1 MRGEIMKKSLFCLIC
16 CILLAFSSTGLAA
29 ETTGPYVS
37 VNLGWAMMAD
47 GNVSGVDN
55 HGPFSEEL
63 EYDSGLTF
71 GGALG
76 NNFGNGR
83 IEGEVAYQTND
94 IDTISG
100 VKTDNYETSLL
111 SFMVNGYYDFHNDSA
126 FTPYLT
132 AGIGVAK
139 FELEPTGQP
148 KEDDTVFA
156 YQFGFGGEY
165 AVSETVSLDC
175 RYRYLGIADAELEN
189 KDEFE
194 VASHNITLGVRVAF

>member
-1 MRGEIMKKSLFCLIC
+1 MKKSLFCLIC
-16 CILLAFSSTGLAA
+16 CFLLAFSSTGLAA

-37 VNLGWAMMAD
+37 VNIGWAMMAD
-47 GNVSGVDN
+47 GNVNGVENSGST
-55 HGPFSEEL
+55 FSDEI

-76 NNFGNGR
+76 YMFGKSR
-83 IEGEVAYQTND
+83 VEGEVAYQTND
-94 IDTISG
+94 IDTIG
-100 VKTDNYETSLL
+100 GEKNDDIETSLL

-139 FELEPTGQP
+139 FEVEQTGEP
-148 KEDDTVFA
+148 KNDDTVFA
-156 YQFGFGGEY
+156 YQFGFGGEF
-165 AVSETVSLDC
+165 AVSEKVSLDC
-175 RYRYLGIADAELEN
+175 RYRYLGTADTDLE
-189 KDEFE
+189 DDDSRYEIE

>member
-16 CILLAFSSTGLAA
+16 CFLLAFSSTGLAA

-37 VNLGWAMMAD
+37 ANIGWAMMAD
-47 GNVSGVDN
+47 GNVSGP
-55 HGPFSEEL
+55 GFSEEL

-94 IDTISG
+94 IDTTG
-100 VKTDNYETSLL
+100 GDKRDDLETSLL

-132 AGIGVAK
+132 AGIGAAK
-139 FELEPTGQP
+139 FEIDQTGDPT
-148 KEDDTVFA
+148 EDDTVFA
-156 YQFGFGGEY
+156 YQFGFGGEF